1 MIEMRAGIAILQCE
15 RCGVSDQ
22 RLGESVREAEHL
34 NETKGA
40 LKMGESQLSVCAVL
54 DDFEMKLYRVLL

>member
-1 MIEMRAGIAILQCE
+1 MSAGIAVLQCE

-54 DDFEMKLYRVLL
+54 DDFEMK

>member
-1 MIEMRAGIAILQCE
+1 MIEMSAGIAVLQCG
-15 RCGVSDQ
+15 CGVSDQ
-22 RLGESVREAEHL
+22 RLGESVRDAEHL

-54 DDFEMKLYRVLL
+54 DDFEMKFYRVLL